1 MDLKQLAD
9 FISQTGF
16 PIFVA
21 IVLLWR
27 VDTMHTDN
35 LKALHENTLEVKLLR
50 VALDKHQATLPV
62 T

>member
-1 MDLKQLAD
+1 VDLKQIAE

-27 VDTMHTDN
+27 VDNMHTAN
-35 LKALHENTLEVKLLR
+35 LEALHENTLEIKLLR
-50 VALDKHQATLPV
+50 VALDKHQALPV
-62 T
+62 LT